1 MGSATRWREGETRG
15 SFSMDTPIGR
25 AVVSK
30 IAGDAGWSAQVETP
44 SGTRASQP
52 LATREEAEAW
62 VEQQVAEGQRMVDDD
77 PESSSAGLGK
87 S

>member
-1 MGSATRWREGETRG
+1 MSATRWREGETRG
-15 SFSMDTPIGR
+15 SFTMETPIGR
-25 AVVSK
+25 AAVST
-30 IAGDAGWSAQVETP
+30 IAGGGGWSAQIETP

-52 LATREEAEAW
+52 LGTREEAEAW
-62 VEQQVAEGQRMVDDD
+62 VEQQVAEGQRMADDD